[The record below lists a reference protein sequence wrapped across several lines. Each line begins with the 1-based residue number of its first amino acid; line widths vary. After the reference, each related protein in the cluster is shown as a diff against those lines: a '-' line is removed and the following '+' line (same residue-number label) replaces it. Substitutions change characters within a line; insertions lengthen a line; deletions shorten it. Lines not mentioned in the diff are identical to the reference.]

1 MDGAIQEGLAGDIFG
16 SATPKPKST
25 GVGRILDAELAR
37 LTPFEF
43 EALSA
48 ILLAGRFEKVLLTPK
63 SGDRGVDVIGVSAKE
78 IALIQCKHR
87 LTEADA
93 NAEDAIEELIDGQDY
108 YRENLIPKKLKS
120 LPIRLI
126 IVLSGKADKSSQA
139 EAKRAAIEL
148 LDHSVVV
155 KLLSKAPITPVD
167 LQEMER
173 TRVQDLRE
181 IFS

>member
-1 MDGAIQEGLAGDIFG
+1 MSCGRNHSTTAALVNAGVNHATRNAICQSKSGICSQCPVKSNDCQRYGVLQAIQ
-16 SATPKPKST
+16 
-25 GVGRILDAELAR
+25 
-37 LTPFEF
+37 
-43 EALSA
+43 
-48 ILLAGRFEKVLLTPK
+48 
-63 SGDRGVDVIGVSAKE
+63 
-78 IALIQCKHR
+78 
-87 LTEADA
+87 ADA

-126 IVLSGKADKSSQA
+126 VLLSGKADKSSQA

-155 KLLSKAPITPVD
+155 KLLGREAVTPVD

-173 TRVQDLRE
+173 TRLQDLRE
-181 IFS
+181 IFL